1 MSSWVRRCLVP
12 FAAMAVLAGAASLAC
27 GRAQPLA
34 DDPVPMPTPTPAP
47 TPALPAASLGC
58 RLPPGAGDGIRCPYQ
73 YATFVEPVDKAI
85 AQLQREHPEIFDLAQ
100 CYGALSCRVLNRDR
114 YIAGMLDNL
123 RAMHLCAIFD
133 GEEIVIKNT
142 NDFSDQYNV
151 ISSSGFSRWGI
162 GSYRATCR
170 PAWF

>member
-1 MSSWVRRCLVP
+1 MSPWVRRCLLALSLV
-12 FAAMAVLAGAASLAC
+12 AALTALASVAC
-27 GRAQPLA
+27 GRPQPLA
-34 DDPVPMPTPTPAP
+34 NDPLPTPTPAP

-58 RLPPGAGDGIRCPYQ
+58 RLPPGTGEGIRCPYQ

-85 AQLQREHPEIFDLAQ
+85 ARLQREHPELFDFSQ
-100 CYGALSCRVLNRDR
+100 CYGTLSCRVLDRDR
-114 YIAGMLDNL
+114 YIAGLLDNL
-123 RAMHLCAIFD
+123 RAMELCAIFD

-151 ISSSGFSRWGI
+151 ISSAGFSRWGI